1 MRHQVGP
8 LYYLSGQFSKFVR
21 PRHVRIETHS
31 SSRDLLVTAYKS
43 GSQLVIVAI
52 NEGQEDRSADMMVTE
67 AAALFLFSLVR
78 TTVQEFW
85 KELEPDRDG
94 YIDLLRGTPAQG
106 VTMFRGGS
114 VDSFGSLSGLAM
126 KMNKP

>member
-1 MRHQVGP
+1 M
-8 LYYLSGQFSKFVR
+8 
-21 PRHVRIETHS
+21 
-31 SSRDLLVTAYKS
+31 
-43 GSQLVIVAI
+43 IVAI